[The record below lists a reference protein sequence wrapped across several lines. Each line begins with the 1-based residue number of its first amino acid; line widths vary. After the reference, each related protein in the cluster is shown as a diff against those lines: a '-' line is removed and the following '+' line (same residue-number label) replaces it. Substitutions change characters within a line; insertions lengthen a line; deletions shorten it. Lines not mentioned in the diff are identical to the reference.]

1 MGCSP
6 FEVNSG
12 CTPNSVWHTIAKCA
26 LSSNLSWRNVLYS
39 LDRNKQ
45 MFPHELCRKT
55 QAPDDDT
62 TLGMYNRVVHT
73 LAESTP
79 FSCGEL
85 CLTDQQKG
93 CHIFRKNQER
103 LKLQPNFEYLNE
115 RTRRESDHF
124 VALDS
129 GKVVHKFGILISLGG
144 FDSEPTDPRKKAALH
159 AAA

>member
-1 MGCSP
+1 MEYAGRKPQSALKPSLNEIVFTNGTGVRQSVGCSP

-26 LSSNLSWRNVLYS
+26 LSSKLSWRNVLYS
-39 LDRNKQ
+39 LDRNKH
-45 MFPHELCRKT
+45 MFPHELYRKT

-85 CLTDQQKG
+85 SITDQQKG
-93 CHIFRKNQER
+93 CHMFRKNQER
-103 LKLQPNFEYLNE
+103 LKLQPNLN
-115 RTRRESDHF
+115 
-124 VALDS
+124 
-129 GKVVHKFGILISLGG
+129 I
-144 FDSEPTDPRKKAALH
+144 
-159 AAA
+159 